1 MTTTTEQKRFAT
13 LQAQFAQ
20 HGNTVDEFRQAILA
34 TLGYA
39 PPDIDDDGAIHRFG
53 PSGRGRDKPNWYM
66 LHMDGTPA
74 GAFGDWRSGL
84 QSTWCAKSSESMTPA
99 EREAHRQRIKAM
111 KAQRDDA
118 EAARCKDEADKAAI
132 RWQAASTSG
141 AHPYLSFKSVRAYGI
156 RQDGETLLI
165 PLRDTAGK
173 LHSLQTIT
181 PEGEK
186 RFKGRM
192 KGCYHPIGGK
202 PPEVCL
208 VIAEGYATGATIHE
222 ATGWPVAVAFNAGNV
237 GPVAAAL
244 HKAYPALTLVMA
256 ADDDHLTLGNPGLS
270 AARQAALAVGGFV
283 VVPRFPANRPPKA
296 TDFNDLAALAG
307 LSAVRACFSEIEVLS
322 C

>member
-1 MTTTTEQKRFAT
+1 MNDTLEQ
-13 LQAQFAQ
+13 
-20 HGNTVDEFRQAILA
+20 FRQAITA
-34 TLGYA
+34 TGLKA
-39 PPDIDDDGAIHRFG
+39 PDHIEPGRVIKFPGHQKSGSNKAAWCFMFDDL
-53 PSGRGRDKPNWYM
+53 RG
-66 LHMDGTPA
+66 GV
-74 GAFGDWRSGL
+74 FGDYSTNME
-84 QSTWCAKSSESMTPA
+84 STWQASNSAPYTPA
-99 EREAHRQRIKAM
+99 ERQAHLANIKSM

-132 RWQAASTSG
+132 RWCGASS
-141 AHPYLSFKSVRAYGI
+141 AFSHPYLARKGVHAYGV
-156 RQDGETLLI
+156 RQDDQTLLI

-181 PEGEK
+181 ADGEK

-208 VIAEGYATGATIHE
+208 VIAEGYATGASIHE
-222 ATGWPVAVAFNAGNV
+222 ATGWPVAVAFNSGNV

-244 HKAYPALTLVMA
+244 HKAYPALTLVIA
-256 ADDDHLTLGNPGLS
+256 ADDDHLTPGNPGM
-270 AARQAALAVGGFV
+270 AAAKQAALAVGGFV
-283 VVPRFPANRPPKA
+283 VMPQFPADRPPKA